1 MDFTYEAYIAMLKK
15 LKDNGYHVVD
25 YHNYKRYEKVAILRH
40 DVDMSLEKAV
50 EMAYLEKKYGVK
62 STYYILIS
70 SEFYNIHSKRAIMC
84 IKEIMKCG
92 HSIGLHFDEERYS
105 FSGNLIECMEKEL
118 SILELGIG
126 EPVKSLSMH
135 RPSSKTL
142 ESDYVIKDG
151 TVVNSYS
158 KEFFSNFKY
167 VSDSRKHWREDVISI
182 IESSEY
188 KRLHILTHPI
198 WYENEAK
205 AMGDQLKRFCKQ
217 AEKERYDAL
226 RDNIRDL
233 EKIFIY
239 EEV

>member
-1 MDFTYEAYIAMLKK
+1 MNFTYEAYVTMLNN
-15 LKDNGYHVVD
+15 LKDNGYHVAD
-25 YHNYKRYEKVAILRH
+25 YHNYKSHEKVVILRH

-70 SEFYNIHSKRAIMC
+70 SEFYNIYSKRAIMC

-92 HSIGLHFDEERYS
+92 HSIGLHFDEERYNHS
-105 FSGNLIECMEKEL
+105 DNLIKCMEKEL
-118 SILELGIG
+118 SILELCIG
-126 EPVKSLSMH
+126 EQVKSISMH

-142 ESDYVIKDG
+142 ESDYVIKGG

-158 KEFFSNFKY
+158 KEFFSDFKY
-167 VSDSRKHWREDVISI
+167 VSDSRKHWREDAISI
-182 IESSEY
+182 IESNEY

-198 WYENEAK
+198 WYEKETK
-205 AMGDQLKRFCKQ
+205 DMREQLKRFCKQ